1 MLCSVGM
8 SSVMITRTSVA
19 DMFSQNTSTIMTNQS
34 TSSNT
39 AIPTT
44 PMVNDDSDGML
55 NWIVYV

>member
-1 MLCSVGM
+1 MLYSVGM

-19 DMFSQNTSTIMTNQS
+19 DMSSQNTSTIITNQT

-44 PMVNDDSDGML
+44 PLANNDSML
-55 NWIVYV
+55 S